1 MPRRNASFFVS
12 FLMKVGLI
20 GYGHFGQAFAERF
33 RSAGLGIPLL
43 ISEGRGKNA
52 ELLKQVDTLILSVR
66 PFQLVELCNELRE
79 PLKHYGKEEKC
90 IVSFTAA
97 TPQTALTEALGYP
110 VLRAMAD
117 LQFEQILSQ
126 PDPRLNELF
135 SAMSANPFIEVSE
148 ESALED
154 YTILIACFAG
164 IVAWQKLHNLERAE
178 EWLSA
183 YAQYIH
189 EKLSV
194 PLPLLQAIV
203 TKGLQDSDP
212 AGTIFHMATPGGIT
226 ESLIQQLEQ
235 KPTSNLE
242 ELYSAGW
249 ARTQQVREA
258 VMESLKCD

>member
-1 MPRRNASFFVS
+1 MRV
-12 FLMKVGLI
+12 FLYLFMGIGLI
-20 GYGHFGQAFAERF
+20 GYGHFGQAFAERL
-33 RSAGLGIPLL
+33 RSAGLSAPL
-43 ISEGRGKNA
+43 IVSKGRGGNA
-52 ELLKQVDTLILSVR
+52 ELLEKVDVLIFSVR
-66 PFQLVELCNELRE
+66 PFQLAELCKELRE
-79 PLKHYGKEEKC
+79 PLKHYKKKEKC

-97 TPQTALTEALGYP
+97 TPQTALAGALGYP

-135 SAMSANPFIEVSE
+135 SAMSGNPFIEVPE

-164 IVAWQKLHNLERAE
+164 VVAWQKLHNLEHAE

-183 YAQYIH
+183 YAEYIH
-189 EKLSV
+189 NKLSA

-203 TKGLQDSDP
+203 TKGMLDSNP

-226 ESLIQQLEQ
+226 ESLIQQLER
-235 KPTSNLE
+235 KPNSTLE
-242 ELYSAGW
+242 ELYSAGLT
-249 ARTQQVREA
+249 RTALVREA
-258 VMESLKCD
+258 VAKSLKRD

>member
-1 MPRRNASFFVS
+1 
-12 FLMKVGLI
+12 MKVGLI
-20 GYGHFGQAFAERF
+20 GYGHFGQAFVDRL
-33 RSAGLGIPLL
+33 RSIGLNIPIL
-43 ISEGRGKNA
+43 ISEGRGENA

-135 SAMSANPFIEVSE
+135 SAMSSNPFIEVPE

-164 IVAWQKLHNLERAE
+164 VVAWQKLHNLEHAE

-183 YAQYIH
+183 YAEYIH
-189 EKLSV
+189 NKLSA

-203 TKGLQDSDP
+203 IKGMLDSDP

-226 ESLIQQLEQ
+226 ESLIQQFER
-235 KPTSNLE
+235 KPNSTLE
-242 ELYSAGW
+242 ELYSAGLT
-249 ARTQQVREA
+249 RTALVREA
-258 VMESLKCD
+258 VAKSLKRD